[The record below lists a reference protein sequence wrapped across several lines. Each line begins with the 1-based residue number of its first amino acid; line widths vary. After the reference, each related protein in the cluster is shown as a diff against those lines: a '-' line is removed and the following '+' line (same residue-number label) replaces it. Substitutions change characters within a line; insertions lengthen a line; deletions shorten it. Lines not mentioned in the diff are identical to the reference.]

1 MTVKN
6 LKKYLDHYQD
16 NAEIRV
22 IGAYW
27 ETELRNRLVDVNFVG
42 VIKPGEYEYPIFLME
57 IKKQEE
63 QRNEDIDRET
73 GETP

>member
-6 LKKYLDHYQD
+6 LKEYLDHYQD
-16 NAEIRV
+16 NAKIRV

-27 ETELRNRLVDVNFVG
+27 ETELRNRMVDVNFVG

-57 IKKQEE
+57 ITEE
-63 QRNEDIDRET
+63 EET
-73 GETP
+73 AK